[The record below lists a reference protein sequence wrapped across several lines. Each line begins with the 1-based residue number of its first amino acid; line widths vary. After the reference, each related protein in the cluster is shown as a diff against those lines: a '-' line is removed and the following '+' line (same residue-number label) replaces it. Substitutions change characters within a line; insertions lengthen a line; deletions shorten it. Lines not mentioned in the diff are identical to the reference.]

1 MFGKGLTIAA
11 LSALTAVA
19 FADGPVR
26 SFSLE
31 PAAFSVK
38 AGEKLAATAT
48 IECEDGYEMRGWALR
63 VLRKHAPAE
72 FFAAP
77 GLPIKPHGKAPAYDA
92 VEAVPHRKFSKPI
105 TNGSFPVR
113 LHTAGMKVGDYAF
126 SLQGHFMKD
135 GKSFYQTVT
144 LPVTITENDDKT
156 FAATPQPTPTPEYCS
171 LFELTPYYAELTP
184 NYANLAAGEKM
195 VVRGRVRPVQGMKV
209 TGWSVNVIRKCA
221 PKEFF
226 DRPGAPVIKH
236 AKFKDY
242 DVIHLRKYVPE
253 TPTDELNFTFELDT
267 TGVPAGEYHLNFS
280 APVVEDNNNKKKYHY
295 PQVSFSL
302 NIR

>member
-26 SFSLE
+26 SFSVE

-48 IECEDGYEMRGWALR
+48 VECEEGYEMRGWALR
-63 VLRKHAPAE
+63 VIRKHAPAE
-72 FFAAP
+72 FFAVP
-77 GLPIKPHGKAPAYDA
+77 GLPIKVHGKAPAYDV
-92 VEAVPHRKFSKPI
+92 VEACPFQQFVKPI
-105 TNGSFPVR
+105 TKGSFPVR
-113 LHTAGMKVGDYAF
+113 LNTAGMKVGDYAF
-126 SLQGHFMKD
+126 GLQGHFMKD
-135 GKSFYQTVT
+135 GKSFYKGVI
-144 LPVTITENDDKT
+144 LPVSITENDDRI

-171 LFELTPYYAELTP
+171 LFELTPYC
-184 NYANLAAGEKM
+184 ANLAAGEKL
-195 VVRGRVRPVQGMKV
+195 VVRGKVRPVQGMKV
-209 TGWSVNVIRKCA
+209 TGWGVTVIRKSA

-226 DRPGAPVIKH
+226 DRPGAPVVKH

-242 DVIHLRKYVPE
+242 DAILLRKFAPE

-267 TGVPAGEYHLNFS
+267 AGFPAGRYILSFAAYVAEG
-280 APVVEDNNNKKKYHY
+280 NKKATHFPYVHFELT
-295 PQVSFSL
+295 V
-302 NIR
+302 R